1 MSNAKIVFLTFYL
14 LFSTPMHCMKR
25 TAIDESAI
33 VHINPTKPQTIQEI
47 KNKHQPNIDLFKTN
61 KFHGITR
68 NRNAIRLVVSTLFQQ
83 NWDKCLKCCQDP
95 SYLQEHKNFNIKK
108 YSCLGLAVI
117 SFKEVTLISQEK
129 ENITYSDKKIFIN
142 QLIALGF
149 KPTSE
154 DLELAFL
161 EKWERCKTV
170 IQSIFFFHY
179 TAPEIFLK
187 LPMPQELI
195 DYISL
200 LMFETEESL
209 L

>member
-33 VHINPTKPQTIQEI
+33 VHINPTKPQTIQELQKI
-47 KNKHQPNIDLFKTN
+47 RDSFIASKINRINNNNNFTNVDL
-61 KFHGITR
+61 I
-68 NRNAIRLVVSTLFQQ
+68 LFQEYWTQ
-83 NWDKCLKCCQDP
+83 KDFPHPLLMGDLGFSPIIILTMALKSPKDP
-95 SYLQEHKNFNIKK
+95 TPVDFLEKKEKIQKLLNRGFIPTSLDKK
-108 YSCLGLAVI
+108 Y
-117 SFKEVTLISQEK
+117 
-129 ENITYSDKKIFIN
+129 
-142 QLIALGF
+142 AL
-149 KPTSE
+149 
-154 DLELAFL
+154 L

-170 IQSIFFFHY
+170 IQNIFFFHY

-187 LPMPQELI
+187 LSMPQELI